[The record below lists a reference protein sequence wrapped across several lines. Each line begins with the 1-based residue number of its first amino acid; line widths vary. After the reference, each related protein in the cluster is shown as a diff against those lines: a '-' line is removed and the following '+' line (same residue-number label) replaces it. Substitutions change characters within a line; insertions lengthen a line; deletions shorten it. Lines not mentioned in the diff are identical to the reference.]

1 MDPYRS
7 AIAPLLFSG
16 LRADPEWL
24 HRQSLRQLHR
34 LAAAAECPPASW
46 IHSQLERTFRV
57 DDGRLAQTLWGLRFP
72 NPIGLAAGLD
82 KDGVAAGL
90 WGALGFGF
98 AELGTVTQHPQ
109 PGNPRP
115 RLFRLPRDRAALN
128 RMGFPNHGSAALRQ
142 QLQSQQR
149 APYLPW
155 GINLGKSRATPL
167 AEAAADY
174 AASFRALRE
183 VGDYFVVNV
192 SSPNTPE
199 LRSLQAADRL
209 GAILK
214 ALQAENQ
221 RQKPL
226 LVKLAPDADWDAM
239 RQAVDLARSYDLAG
253 FVATNTTTRRDG
265 LRTQTLP
272 GTSNLLTA
280 EPGGISGAP
289 LRDRATETIRFLWHQ
304 TRGELPIIGVGG
316 VFSAEDAWAKISAG
330 ASLVQVYTGWIYE
343 GPWQL
348 PRISTGLLGKL
359 DANGY
364 ATIPQAV
371 GNEPSLCS
379 YG

>member
-1 MDPYRS
+1 
-7 AIAPLLFSG
+7 
-16 LRADPEWL
+16 
-24 HRQSLRQLHR
+24 
-34 LAAAAECPPASW
+34 
-46 IHSQLERTFRV
+46 
-57 DDGRLAQTLWGLRFP
+57 
-72 NPIGLAAGLD
+72 
-82 KDGVAAGL
+82 
-90 WGALGFGF
+90 
-98 AELGTVTQHPQ
+98 
-109 PGNPRP
+109 
-115 RLFRLPRDRAALN
+115 
-128 RMGFPNHGSAALRQ
+128 MGFNNGGSTALRQ
-142 QLQSQQR
+142 QLQSQPR

-174 AASFRALRE
+174 VASFRALRE

-192 SSPNTPE
+192 SSPNTPG
-199 LRSLQAADRL
+199 LRSLQDPDRL
-209 GAILK
+209 GAILD

-226 LVKLAPDADWDAM
+226 LAKLAPDWDWDAM
-239 RQAVDLARSYDLAG
+239 RQVVDLARTYDLAG
-253 FVATNTTTRRDG
+253 IVATNTTTRRDG

-343 GPWQL
+343 GPGQL
-348 PRISTGLLGKL
+348 PRILTGLSQTLEACGYKTISQAIGQQQ
-359 DANGY
+359 DASAGT
-364 ATIPQAV
+364 ASA
-371 GNEPSLCS
+371 GR
-379 YG
+379 